1 MRCLLHGQ
9 QYAGK
14 VLLQKYG
21 AKQNF
26 IAYEANIDH
35 SKRA

>member
-1 MRCLLHGQ
+1 LLHGQ

-26 IAYEANIDH
+26 IAQEAKIDGAEH
-35 SKRA
+35 A